1 MKSFTQ
7 YLVESK
13 KVYEFKVKIAG
24 DCPKDCSA
32 IIKSALAEFHVD
44 SCSTGKST
52 PIQESP
58 ADFPNHKNVGVT
70 VFDVSTSYPAT
81 SLQVATLL
89 AEKLRK
95 SAHDIRVRNIKE
107 EEEIA
112 INNQNA
118 NKSGKAILADEYE
131 NSNNQDLVG
140 EKKKENFLKELTKT
154 KKELE
159 QVKGVNDTLLAKKV
173 PVEKQ
178 PKQSKTKST
187 GTKSPLGGR

>member
-13 KVYEFKVKIAG
+13 RVYEFKVKIAG
-24 DCPKDCSA
+24 DCPKDCAA
-32 IIKSALAEFHVD
+32 IIKSALDQFQVE
-44 SCSTGKST
+44 SCSTGKSI
-52 PIQESP
+52 PIRESP
-58 ADFPNHKNVGVT
+58 ADFPNHKNTGVT
-70 VFDVSTSYPAT
+70 VFDVCTSYPAT
-81 SLQVATLL
+81 STQVAALL
-89 AEKLRK
+89 AEKLQRP
-95 SAHDIRVRNIKE
+95 AHDIRVRNLKE

-118 NKSGKAILADEYE
+118 TKSGKSVLTTEYE
-131 NSNNQDLVG
+131 NSDNQGLVG

-187 GTKSPLGGR
+187 GSKSPIGGQ

>member
-13 KVYEFKVKIAG
+13 RVYEFKVKIAG
-24 DCPKDCSA
+24 DCPKDCAA
-32 IIKSALAEFHVD
+32 IIKSALDQFQVE
-44 SCSTGKST
+44 SCSTGKGI

-58 ADFPNHKNVGVT
+58 ADFPNHKNTGVT
-70 VFDVSTSYPAT
+70 VFDVCTNYPAT
-81 SLQVATLL
+81 SSQVAALL
-89 AEKLRK
+89 AEKLQK
-95 SAHDIRVRNIKE
+95 SAHDIRVRNFKE

-118 NKSGKAILADEYE
+118 AKSGKSVLTAEYE
-131 NSNNQDLVG
+131 TSNNQGLVG
-140 EKKKENFLKELTKT
+140 EKKKENFLKELIKT

-178 PKQSKTKST
+178 PKQTKTKST
-187 GTKSPLGGR
+187 GNKSPIGGK

>member
-1 MKSFTQ
+1 MKSFTE

-13 KVYEFKVKIAG
+13 RVYEFKIKIAK
-24 DCPKDCSA
+24 DCPKDCA
-32 IIKSALAEFHVD
+32 TLIKSALAEFHVE
-44 SCSTGKST
+44 SCSAGKTT
-52 PIQESP
+52 PIQETQIE
-58 ADFPNHKNVGVT
+58 FPNHPNVAVT
-70 VFDVSTSYPAT
+70 IFDVATNYPAT
-81 SLQVATLL
+81 SLQIANMI
-89 AEKLRK
+89 AEKLRFSK
-95 SAHDIRVRNIKE
+95 GDVRVRNMKE
-107 EEEIA
+107 EEELA

-118 NKSGKAILADEYE
+118 TKSGKSVLTTDYE
-131 NSNNQDLVG
+131 NSDNQELVG

-187 GTKSPLGGR
+187 GNKSPIGGK

>member
-1 MKSFTQ
+1 MKSFTE

-13 KVYEFKVKIAG
+13 RVYEFKIKIAK
-24 DCPKDCSA
+24 DCPKDCA
-32 IIKSALAEFHVD
+32 TLIKSALAEFHVE
-44 SCSTGKST
+44 SCSAGKTT
-52 PIQESP
+52 PIQETQIE
-58 ADFPNHKNVGVT
+58 FPNHPNVAVT
-70 VFDVSTSYPAT
+70 IFDVATNYPAT
-81 SLQVATLL
+81 SLQIANMI
-89 AEKLRK
+89 AEKLRFSK
-95 SAHDIRVRNIKE
+95 ADVRVRNMKE
-107 EEEIA
+107 EEELA

-118 NKSGKAILADEYE
+118 TKSGKSVLTTDYE
-131 NSNNQDLVG
+131 NSDNQGLVG

-187 GTKSPLGGR
+187 GSKSPIGGK

>member
-1 MKSFTQ
+1 MKSFTE

-13 KVYEFKVKIAG
+13 RVYEFKIKIAR
-24 DCPKDCSA
+24 DCPKDCA
-32 IIKSALAEFHVD
+32 TLIKYALAEFHVE
-44 SCSTGKST
+44 SCSAGKT
-52 PIQESP
+52 APIQETQIE
-58 ADFPNHKNVGVT
+58 FPNHPNVAVT
-70 VFDVSTSYPAT
+70 IFDVTTSYPTT
-81 SLQVATLL
+81 SLQIANMI
-89 AEKLRK
+89 AEKLRFSK
-95 SAHDIRVRNIKE
+95 GDVRVRNMKE
-107 EEEIA
+107 EEELA

-118 NKSGKAILADEYE
+118 TKSGKSVLTTDYE
-131 NSNNQDLVG
+131 NSDNQGLVG

-187 GTKSPLGGR
+187 GSKSPIGGR

>member
-13 KVYEFKVKIAG
+13 RVYEFKVKIAG
-24 DCPKDCSA
+24 DCPKDCAA
-32 IIKSALAEFHVD
+32 IIKSALGQFQVE
-44 SCSTGKST
+44 SCSAGKSI

-58 ADFPNHKNVGVT
+58 ADFPNHKNTGIT
-70 VFDVSTSYPAT
+70 VFDVCTNYPAT
-81 SLQVATLL
+81 SSQVAALL
-89 AEKLRK
+89 AEKLHK
-95 SAHDIRVRNIKE
+95 SAQDIRVRNLKE
-107 EEEIA
+107 EEELA

-118 NKSGKAILADEYE
+118 TKSGKSVLTTEYE
-131 NSNNQDLVG
+131 NSDNQGLVG

-187 GTKSPLGGR
+187 GNKSPIGGR

>member
-1 MKSFTQ
+1 MKSFTE

-13 KVYEFKVKIAG
+13 RVYEFKIKIAK
-24 DCPKDCSA
+24 DCPKDCA
-32 IIKSALAEFHVD
+32 TLIKSALAEFHVE
-44 SCSTGKST
+44 SCSAGKTT
-52 PIQESP
+52 PIQETQIE
-58 ADFPNHKNVGVT
+58 FPNHPNVAVT
-70 VFDVSTSYPAT
+70 IFDVATNYPAT
-81 SLQVATLL
+81 SLQIANMI
-89 AEKLRK
+89 AEKLRFSK
-95 SAHDIRVRNIKE
+95 GDVRVRNMKE
-107 EEEIA
+107 EEELA

-118 NKSGKAILADEYE
+118 TKSGKSVLTTDYE
-131 NSNNQDLVG
+131 NSDNQGLVG

-187 GTKSPLGGR
+187 GNKSPIGGK

>member
-1 MKSFTQ
+1 MKSFTE

-13 KVYEFKVKIAG
+13 RVYEFKIKIAK
-24 DCPKDCSA
+24 DCPKDCTTL
-32 IIKSALAEFHVD
+32 IKSALAEFHVE
-44 SCSTGKST
+44 SCSAGKTT
-52 PIQESP
+52 PIQETQIE
-58 ADFPNHKNVGVT
+58 FPNHPNVAVT
-70 VFDVSTSYPAT
+70 IFDVATNYPAT
-81 SLQVATLL
+81 SLQIANMI
-89 AEKLRK
+89 AEKLRFSK
-95 SAHDIRVRNIKE
+95 SDVRVRNMKE
-107 EEEIA
+107 EEELS

-118 NKSGKAILADEYE
+118 TKSGKSVLTTDYE
-131 NSNNQDLVG
+131 NSDNQELVG

-187 GTKSPLGGR
+187 GNKSPIGGK